1 MNAKDALALRG
12 FDKKPE
18 LAKICRYILRT
29 DSDCLRK
36 QLYSDDLRG
45 LYVLAMDSVCDSV
58 VLSYYYGQAKGF
70 RACEEKKRKVKKE

>member
-18 LAKICRYILRT
+18 LAKICRYIMRT

-36 QLYSDDLRG
+36 QLYSDDLRD

-58 VLSYYYGQAKGF
+58 VLSYLYGQAKGY
-70 RACEEKKRKVKKE
+70 RTCMEKVRVKKE

>member
-12 FDKKPE
+12 FDKKPK
-18 LAKICRYILRT
+18 LAKICRYIMRT
-29 DSDCLRK
+29 DSYCLRK
-36 QLYSDDLRG
+36 QLYSDDLRD

-70 RACEEKKRKVKKE
+70 RACDEIRRKVKE

>member
-12 FDKKPE
+12 FDQKPE

-29 DSDCLRK
+29 DNDCLGK
-36 QLYSDDLRG
+36 QLYSDDLRD

-58 VLSYYYGQAKGF
+58 VLSYYYGQAKGY
-70 RACEEKKRKVKKE
+70 RTCLEKARVKKK

>member
-18 LAKICRYILRT
+18 LAKICRYIMRT
-29 DSDCLRK
+29 DSYCLRK
-36 QLYSDDLRG
+36 QLYSDDLID

-58 VLSYYYGQAKGF
+58 VLSYYYGQDKGF
-70 RACEEKKRKVKKE
+70 RACEEKKKGR